1 MRESSGEWMTSFWN
15 KAAAEAADHKSRGDV
30 IAAEFG
36 GQASERRSIRRDPP
50 PLTAALSPTDDRLRL
65 RIAEEL
71 EYARRM
77 LTVMGDELAGNPAVI
92 ARHATALQSFD
103 IVGQMLGHL
112 AAVIRSS
119 DPEEAVERV
128 GMTELK
134 ARLSRR
140 SLD

>member
-1 MRESSGEWMTSFWN
+1 MTSFWN
-15 KAAAEAADHKSRGDV
+15 KAAADAADHNSRGDV

-36 GQASERRSIRRDPP
+36 GQSSVRRSIRREPP
-50 PLTAALSPTDDRLRL
+50 PRPRALVPTDDRLRL

-71 EYARRM
+71 DSARRM
-77 LTVMGDELAGNPAVI
+77 LNVTGDDLAGNPAVI